1 MEAVRTASSAG
12 WGIIA
17 SHKSGETND
26 DWLSDFSVGMGAD
39 AIKAGAPARRQ
50 RISKYNRLMNIEQTG
65 GSFCSASSYQLVFK
79 SNSLLRKL
87 LACITVI
94 DGNKKGEKFRAN

>member
-1 MEAVRTASSAG
+1 MEAVRTASYAG
-12 WGIIA
+12 WRIIA
-17 SHKSGETND
+17 SHRSGETND

-39 AIKAGAPARRQ
+39 AIKAGAPARGE

-65 GSFCSASSYQLVFK
+65 GSSCSTSSQLVFK

-87 LACITVI
+87 SS
-94 DGNKKGEKFRAN
+94 